1 MEIIYSTCK
10 LKHKQPKL
18 YKMILQIRRNKS
30 ENAAVKSSSFS
41 ARAHGPQIYRV
52 RWFGFI
58 IDGPKKVFE

>member
-1 MEIIYSTCK
+1 
-10 LKHKQPKL
+10 
-18 YKMILQIRRNKS
+18 MILQIRRNKS

-58 IDGPKKVFE
+58 IDGITLCGDVKKPLMNVFYPLSNRV

>member
-1 MEIIYSTCK
+1 
-10 LKHKQPKL
+10 
-18 YKMILQIRRNKS
+18 MILQIRRNKS

>member
-1 MEIIYSTCK
+1 MGLRKAPYLQMDTQTTKI
-10 LKHKQPKL
+10 
-18 YKMILQIRRNKS
+18 ILQIRRNKS